1 MIAVDSSSLVDYL
14 AGASG
19 TDIRALEVAL
29 TARTVY
35 LPPVVLAEV
44 LSQPTRGADAGAF
57 IRSLPLLD
65 LQPGYWERAGELRK
79 KLIVAGRKAPLADSL
94 IAQVCLDY
102 DVPLITRDADFKV
115 FVRSGLKLLA

>member
-44 LSQPTRGADAGAF
+44 LSQPTRGGDAGAF

-65 LQPGYWERAGELRK
+65 LQAGYWERAGELRK
-79 KLIVAGRKAPLADSL
+79 KLIVAGRKAQLADSL
-94 IAQVCLDY
+94 IAQACLDY
-102 DVPLITRDADFKV
+102 DVPLITRDAAFKA
-115 FVRSGLKLLA
+115 FVRYGLKLLA

>member
-44 LSQPTRGADAGAF
+44 LSQPTRGGDAGAF

-79 KLIVAGRKAPLADSL
+79 RLVVAGRKAPLADSL
-94 IAQVCLDY
+94 IAQVCLDH
-102 DVPLITRDADFKV
+102 DVPLITRDTDFKL
-115 FVRSGLKLLA
+115 FVRYGLKLLA

>member
-115 FVRSGLKLLA
+115 FVRCGLKLLA

>member
-19 TDIRALEVAL
+19 TDVRALEVAL

-44 LSQPTRGADAGAF
+44 LSQPTRGGDAGAF

-65 LQPGYWERAGELRK
+65 LQAGYWERAGELRK
-79 KLIVAGRKAPLADSL
+79 KLIVAGRKAQLADSL
-94 IAQVCLDY
+94 IAQACLDY
-102 DVPLITRDADFKV
+102 DVPLITRDADFKA
-115 FVRSGLKLLA
+115 FVRYGLKLLA

>member
-1 MIAVDSSSLVDYL
+1 MIAVDSSTLVDYL

-19 TDIRALEVAL
+19 PDIQALEVAL

-44 LSQPTRGADAGAF
+44 LSQPTRGAEAGVF
-57 IRSLPLLD
+57 LRSLPLFD

-79 KLIVAGRKAPLADSL
+79 KLVAAGRKAPLPDSL
-94 IAQVCLDY
+94 IAQVCIDY
-102 DVPLITRDADFKV
+102 DAPLITRDIDFKT
-115 FVRSGLKLLA
+115 FVRYGLKLLS